1 MLCEPLGAGAE
12 LIFSGRRAPTCANA
26 DQHTDQNDNM
36 DESAHHARIDKRPL
50 GVVFRHGYG
59 CGAKYPPLV
68 VTTRE
73 FVRGRISTW
82 RQAPSCFEFVD
93 V

>member
-1 MLCEPLGAGAE
+1 LGAGAE
-12 LIFSGRRAPTCANA
+12 FIFSGCRASTRA
-26 DQHTDQNDNM
+26 DADDHTEQNGNM
-36 DESAHHARIDKRPL
+36 DEPAHHARIDKRPL
-50 GVVFRHGYG
+50 GVGFRHGYG

-82 RQAPSCFEFVD
+82 RHAPSCFEFVD